1 MSAIF
6 LSHSSAD
13 KDAAASLHDW
23 LLRLG
28 YASVFLDFDPEA
40 GIPPGR
46 DWEKELYAQL
56 RTSRAVIVLCSGSSM
71 ASPWCFAEIT
81 HARALGKALFPLK
94 VADCEIH
101 ALLRTVQVIDLT
113 ERREEG
119 LDRLLR
125 GLKAA
130 GLDPANSFDWDGSRP
145 PYPGLLAFEEADAA
159 VFFGRENEI
168 RDALDAL
175 SRQRR
180 FGGSRFMLLLG
191 ASGSGKSSLLRA
203 GILPRLRR
211 NPSQWIIV
219 PPFRPLGRPFESL
232 AYVLANSF
240 EQAGEKRDWHEL
252 LSLMAAAPPSDAP
265 ARWARELSFSMH
277 RPEATV
283 LVCVDQLEE
292 LFTLGGA
299 EEADRFL
306 VMLRR
311 AAESAGSQILIVAT
325 VRSDFLGAVQT
336 QATLREV
343 SFTELLVN
351 PMSMA
356 SVGEIIEG
364 PAAVA
369 NLEFEPGLVRAMLQD
384 TEAEGALPLLAF
396 TLRELWEH
404 RTGDKLMLRE
414 YRDQL
419 GGLTGSV
426 ARAAEGVL
434 SGRPAMSAQEET
446 ELHQAFL
453 SLVRINDE
461 GRFTRRPAHWAD
473 LSERVHP
480 LLEQFVQARLLVSH
494 QDVGGRMLEVAHEA
508 LLSAWGRLAAW
519 LNQDRAF
526 LFWRRRLDQALDSW
540 VANDKSRE
548 WLLTGA
554 FLRESKGQLK
564 EHGEPLSHDEKALIS
579 ASIAADRRSRISRKA
594 IAAGVAAAL
603 ILSGTYALWQA
614 RVANEQ
620 HHLTVAR
627 QLAAEAR
634 VALEQGGES
643 ASELERS
650 LLLATASLKF
660 AWTEDGIEA
669 WSNALELLP
678 PRPTVI
684 LGPEEGPYTAVTFTP
699 DGSRLAVAGK
709 ASIMVMDSPSLT
721 GGTPPKMVARLAQA
735 GVTALA
741 FRPPDGQIVVGGAGQ
756 AALVWSVSGQQQVKE
771 LPESQSRFDSMA
783 FDSQGKRFASV
794 GLNYYARVFE
804 TEGWT
809 EIGWVGNV
817 PALGVAFSPDDRWL
831 LTAGPKVVAWDLAV
845 GMRHPGDPSPTP
857 NPESSVVV
865 DENGRSPYFLSFG
878 GDGRWLAASGGF
890 RSVTASDAG
899 QKFSVTDRFGFS
911 SSAIVAVNSDASLV
925 ATGGS
930 HDEVAIWRG
939 DLERKEFHQV
949 GRIRPDRTKEGR
961 STVAFAPTGKWLISA
976 ADRLERWDLAAGAEW
991 QRLQHGAGVL
1001 DVAVSPNA
1009 RFVATTTVDG
1019 SARVWDTNT
1028 WREIFKDEVHRTE
1041 GDAATSNLAF
1051 SADGRWLAA
1060 TSQNVV
1066 KIFSTGDWHQAFMNK
1081 QGSTVE
1087 RAIFS
1092 PDSKWLVLVENR
1104 GQELTLMAVNSW
1116 QTSHFVHGTKADAV
1130 SISPDGRQF
1139 LTLHDPHC
1147 QRAQQI
1153 PGLAQVWEIS
1163 GGPRQRAIPLADNSL
1178 PCSPSGRETQDG
1190 TPDGAQPDMGW
1201 RAWKRISV
1209 DANPPSEL
1217 ASQDGAWIVTHGFSS
1232 DSIELRRSSA
1242 GDRPRISHRAGGVN
1256 SMAMSPNARWLVTTS
1271 SDGVARVWALA
1282 RETMILQSC
1291 ARLTHDLSRDDWRR
1305 HFGDEP
1311 YSPVCPELPP
1321 RQPSSPN

>member
-1 MSAIF
+1 
-6 LSHSSAD
+6 
-13 KDAAASLHDW
+13 
-23 LLRLG
+23 
-28 YASVFLDFDPEA
+28 
-40 GIPPGR
+40 
-46 DWEKELYAQL
+46 
-56 RTSRAVIVLCSGSSM
+56 M

-101 ALLRTVQVIDLT
+101 AVLRTVQVIDLT
-113 ERREEG
+113 EQREEG

-203 GILPRLRR
+203 GILPRLCR

-232 AYVLANSF
+232 AYVLAASF

-252 LSLMAAAPPSDAP
+252 LSLMSAAPPGDAL

-283 LVCVDQLEE
+283 LICVDQLEE
-292 LFTLGGA
+292 LFTLSGA

-356 SVGEIIEG
+356 GVGEIIEG

-369 NLEFEPGLVRAMLQD
+369 NLEFEPGLVQAMLQD

-404 RTGDKLMLRE
+404 RTGDRLMLRE

-480 LLEQFVQARLLVSH
+480 LLEQFVQARLLVSQ

-508 LLSAWGRLAAW
+508 LLNAWGRLAAW

-526 LFWRRRLDQALDSW
+526 LFWRKRLDQALDAW

-554 FLRESKGQLK
+554 FLRESEGQLK
-564 EHGEPLSHDEKALIS
+564 EYGEPLSHDEKALIS
-579 ASIAADRRSRISRKA
+579 ASVTADRRWRNIRNA
-594 IAAGVAAAL
+594 IAGGVVAVV

-614 RVANEQ
+614 HLANEQ
-620 HHLTVAR
+620 HDLAVAR
-627 QLAAEAR
+627 QLATEAR
-634 VALEQGGES
+634 VVFEQGGES

-660 AWTEDGIEA
+660 AWTVDGFEA
-669 WSNALELLP
+669 WSKALELVP
-678 PRPTVI
+678 PRPALI
-684 LGPEEGPYTAVTFTP
+684 LGPEEGPYAAVSFTR
-699 DGSRLAVAGK
+699 DGNRVAVAGK
-709 ASIMVMDSPSLT
+709 DSIIVMESASLA
-721 GGTPPKMVARLAQA
+721 GGTPPKMVARLPQA

-756 AALVWSVSGQQQVKE
+756 AAVVWSVGGQQQLKQ

-783 FDSQGKRFASV
+783 FDSQGKKFASV

-809 EIGWVGNV
+809 ETGWVGNV
-817 PALGVAFSPDDRWL
+817 PALAVAYSPDDRWL
-831 LTAGPKVVAWDLAV
+831 LTAGPTVVAWDLAV
-845 GMRHPGDPSPTP
+845 MRPPGNPTAPADPG
-857 NPESSVVV
+857 SSVIV
-865 DENGRSPYFLSFG
+865 DEHGGSAYFLSFS
-878 GDGRWLAASGGF
+878 GDGRWLAEGSGF
-890 RSVTASDAG
+890 RAVAPFDAG
-899 QKFSVTDRFGFS
+899 QKFSVGDKFAFS
-911 SSAIVAVNSDASLV
+911 TNAIVAVNSDASLV

-930 HDEVAIWRG
+930 RDEVAIWQA
-939 DLERKEFHQV
+939 DLERKQFHQV
-949 GRIRPDRTKEGR
+949 ARIRPDRTKEGR
-961 STVAFAPTGKWLISA
+961 PTFAFAPTGKWLISG
-976 ADRLERWDLAAGAEW
+976 ADRVERWDLAAGAEW
-991 QRLQHGAGVL
+991 LRLQHGAGVL

-1009 RFVATTTVDG
+1009 RFVATTTIDG
-1019 SARVWDTNT
+1019 SVRVWDTNT

-1041 GDAATSNLAF
+1041 GDKATSNIAF

-1066 KIFSTGDWHQAFMNK
+1066 KIFSTDDWHQAFMKTQEN
-1081 QGSTVE
+1081 TVE

-1104 GQELTLMAVNSW
+1104 SQELTLMAVNSW
-1116 QTSHFVHGTKADAV
+1116 QTSHFVHGSKVDAV

-1139 LTLHDPHC
+1139 LTLRNPHC
-1147 QRAQQI
+1147 QRAEQI
-1153 PGLAQVWEIS
+1153 PGVAQVWEIS
-1163 GGPRQRAIPLADNSL
+1163 SGQRQRAIPLTDTSL
-1178 PCSPSGRETQDG
+1178 PCSPRGEKTQDG
-1190 TPDGAQPDMGW
+1190 TPDGAPQDMAW
-1201 RAWKRISV
+1201 RAWKPIPV
-1209 DANPPSEL
+1209 DVQPPSKL
-1217 ASQDGAWIVTHGFSS
+1217 TSADGAWIASHGFGS
-1232 DSIELRRSSA
+1232 DSIELRASSA
-1242 GDRPRISHRAGGVN
+1242 GDRPKIRHRAGGVN
-1256 SMAMSPNARWLVTTS
+1256 SMAISPDGRWLVTTS
-1271 SDGVARVWALA
+1271 NDGVARVWALA

-1305 HFGDEP
+1305 HLGGEP
-1311 YSPVCPELPP
+1311 YSPVCPGLPP
-1321 RQPSSPN
+1321 R